1 MRRIVN
7 IASIA
12 SVAFLMIGCS
22 GNQPTYKATK
32 KDNGVVKLHG
42 GIGGNM
48 VSSSKVSNEAMS
60 KCSMHTY
67 LYLAA
72 RETLANGKNYFVL
85 ADSGHGWKYDN
96 NMMGFPITDSD
107 ALERYCNP
115 EFRSPD
121 TGLENDKCMY
131 HHLGSSMS
139 PSFLG
144 HIAMLDG
151 PTYLFPT
158 WNARETMQKEGAK
171 ANACIDWSKYKN
183 ASSVEDIK
191 VSY

>member
-12 SVAFLMIGCS
+12 SVVFLMVGCS
-22 GNQPTYKATK
+22 SGGQPSFPASK
-32 KDNGVVKLHG
+32 KSDGTVKLQAVRPE
-42 GIGGNM
+42 M
-48 VSSSKVSNEAMS
+48 KASSKVSNEAMN

-72 RETLANGKNYFVL
+72 RETLASGNNYFVL
-85 ADSGHGWKYDN
+85 ADPGHGWKYDN
-96 NMMGFPITDSD
+96 NMMGFPVTDSD

-115 EFRSPD
+115 ELRSPD
-121 TGLENDKCMY
+121 TGLENDKCLNRHMGNPIKTQY
-131 HHLGSSMS
+131 S
-139 PSFLG
+139 G
-144 HIAMLDG
+144 HIAMLKEQ
-151 PTYLFPT
+151 TYLFPT

-171 ANACIDWSKYKN
+171 ANACIDWSKYEN
-183 ASSVEDIK
+183 ASSAKDIK

>member
-22 GNQPTYKATK
+22 SGGQPSFPASK
-32 KDNGVVKLHG
+32 KSDGTVKLQAVRPE
-42 GIGGNM
+42 M
-48 VSSSKVSNEAMS
+48 VASSKVSKEAMN

-72 RETLANGKNYFVL
+72 RETLASGNNYFVL
-85 ADSGHGWKYDN
+85 ADPGHGWKYDN

-115 EFRSPD
+115 ELRSPD
-121 TGLENDKCMY
+121 TGLENDKCLNRHMGNPIKTQY
-131 HHLGSSMS
+131 S
-139 PSFLG
+139 G
-144 HIAMLDG
+144 HIAMLKEQ
-151 PTYLFPT
+151 TYLFPT

-171 ANACIDWSKYKN
+171 ANACIDWSKYKE
-183 ASSVEDIK
+183 ASSVKDIK